1 MISRELEKVPN
12 GVTSLNKF
20 GTTLFL
26 IFALSTASAQIT
38 IRGIVSDSTSK
49 EPVDYLLVAIFHFK
63 TNNVA
68 TYGYTNSKGEYEIIL
83 PYTSGVFTLKARN
96 LNYLEYSQ
104 DILLAETQSKIIDLN
119 FLVKPRDNLLNEV
132 VIERKR
138 PPVLVKEDTIIYDLA
153 QWTRSEDQ
161 TLEDV
166 LQRIPGFEV
175 LENGELKI
183 NGKSIGKV
191 LIDGEEF
198 LKGGAALSTRS
209 ISPEMVKSV
218 EVRMDEKDSKLKES
232 LLNTNKLVVLDIK
245 LKEDFNK
252 LIFGRVRSTAGYQK
266 QLNLGGYT
274 NLFSLRK
281 KQKYHLLGEHDA
293 FGNQTISLSQI
304 QNIGREAIQ
313 NTFNLPADFNR
324 LTDNPEFNKEL
335 YGFKDFNK
343 ANLSIAGVTTK
354 YTLSKN
360 TDLFIG
366 TYNSRAKDGYGNQ
379 TAQQFFAPS
388 ELYNF
393 YEQKNNTNYFSKNKV
408 DIQFN
413 TERIK
418 INFNANA
425 VFGNKSLSASNQF
438 VRDSTTFLT
447 KKNNVSSEYYQQ
459 ILVEYALNKSV
470 MFQNRSFM
478 GVSRINSDFNLQH
491 NQAAYSRYLY
501 DKDSLLILDFTQK
514 ISEKRKEI
522 GSDSR
527 IQFQSKLGFTSL
539 GFQLL
544 FEEKGYVKEA
554 FNNETNSRIDGS
566 LFSGNT
572 PSLKSIKKLTYLSHR
587 FRTKKIS
594 INNKFGVANIS
605 YPLQEFAEKKVNV
618 LEYDGSLQIDFSTE
632 NSINLSYTQKVTPF
646 PLPNQARGYDLIDF
660 QTFAI
665 PQISMASP
673 KLESQIQFSYDQVLS
688 SINSALEIFSIYST
702 SKSSNVYGLNSSP
715 FISLIYDQLRGGY
728 FVGGAKLASIFNN
741 LPLQIKW
748 EPTLIF
754 NQSENVTN
762 TGQVYQTKTE
772 RKMMQLRILSSFE
785 GKSYSFELNT
795 KVSDFRFSSDLSTEA
810 NQEIFTLGLTCKQD
824 ILANKLYIIS
834 TIQNSKFWGT
844 STASNLNIY
853 NKIQYAASPFN
864 LFLEGDNLLNNKS
877 FVKQSISPSFFSSS
891 EQNLFGRYIRFGLEY
906 TFK

>member
-324 LTDNPEFNKEL
+324 LTDNPEFNKEV

-343 ANLSIAGVTTK
+343 ADLSIFGVTTK

-366 TYNSRAKDGYGNQ
+366 TYNSRTKDGYGNQ
-379 TAQQFFAPS
+379 TAQQFFSPS
-388 ELYNF
+388 EQYNF

-447 KKNNVSSEYYQQ
+447 KKNNVSNEYYQQ

-470 MFQNRSFM
+470 MFQNKSFI
-478 GVSRINSDFNLQH
+478 GIGRINSDFNLQH
-491 NQAAYSRYLY
+491 NHAAYSKYLY
-501 DKDSLLILDFTQK
+501 DEDSLLILDFTQK

-522 GSDSR
+522 GTDSR
-527 IQFQSKLGFTSL
+527 IQFQSKLGFINL

-544 FEEKGYVKEA
+544 LEEKGYVKEA
-554 FNNETNSRIDGS
+554 FNNESNSRIDGS
-566 LFSGNT
+566 LF
-572 PSLKSIKKLTYLSHR
+572 
-587 FRTKKIS
+587 
-594 INNKFGVANIS
+594 
-605 YPLQEFAEKKVNV
+605 QET
-618 LEYDGSLQIDFSTE
+618 L
-632 NSINLSYTQKVTPF
+632 
-646 PLPNQARGYDLIDF
+646 LP
-660 QTFAI
+660 
-665 PQISMASP
+665 
-673 KLESQIQFSYDQVLS
+673 
-688 SINSALEIFSIYST
+688 
-702 SKSSNVYGLNSSP
+702 
-715 FISLIYDQLRGGY
+715 
-728 FVGGAKLASIFNN
+728 
-741 LPLQIKW
+741 
-748 EPTLIF
+748 
-754 NQSENVTN
+754 
-762 TGQVYQTKTE
+762 
-772 RKMMQLRILSSFE
+772 
-785 GKSYSFELNT
+785 
-795 KVSDFRFSSDLSTEA
+795 
-810 NQEIFTLGLTCKQD
+810 
-824 ILANKLYIIS
+824 
-834 TIQNSKFWGT
+834 
-844 STASNLNIY
+844 
-853 NKIQYAASPFN
+853 
-864 LFLEGDNLLNNKS
+864 
-877 FVKQSISPSFFSSS
+877 
-891 EQNLFGRYIRFGLEY
+891 
-906 TFK
+906 